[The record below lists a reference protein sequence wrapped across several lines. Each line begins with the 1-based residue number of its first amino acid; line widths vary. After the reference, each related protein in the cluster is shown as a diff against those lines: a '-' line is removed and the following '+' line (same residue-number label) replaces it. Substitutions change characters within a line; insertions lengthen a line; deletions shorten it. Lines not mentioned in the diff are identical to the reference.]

1 MSGQHDVELQ
11 QLVNEHKHLQTL
23 IEEQRAWWQEVRE
36 IGIPRFGE
44 MASRLAVLR
53 HRLSE
58 HFSHEESAE
67 NDFVKAALQVFSRTE
82 AAALA
87 ENHSNLLQRLDKII
101 AKANASGGYECW
113 GEIGLEFSE
122 LIHAIDEH
130 ETEELRRLG
139 QTLSERSLAASR

>member
-11 QLVNEHKHLQTL
+11 QLVDEHKHLQTL
-23 IEEQRAWWQEVRE
+23 IDEQRAWWQEVRE

-44 MASRLAVLR
+44 MASRLSVLR

-67 NDFVKAALQVFSRTE
+67 HDFIKAALLVFSREE
-82 AAALA
+82 AAKLA
-87 ENHSNLLQRLDKII
+87 EDHSNLLQRLDKII
-101 AKANASGGYECW
+101 SKANACGGYECW
-113 GEIGLEFSE
+113 GEVGLEFSE

-130 ETEELRRLG
+130 EGEELQRLG
-139 QTLSERSLAASR
+139 ETLRERSLAASG